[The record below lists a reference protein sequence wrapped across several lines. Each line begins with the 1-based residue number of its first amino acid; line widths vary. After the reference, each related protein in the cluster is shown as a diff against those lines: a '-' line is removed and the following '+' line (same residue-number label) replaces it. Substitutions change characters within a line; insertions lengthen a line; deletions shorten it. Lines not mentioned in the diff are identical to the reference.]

1 MARVLKTLAGNG
13 SRGEKTLWL
22 ECVLQS
28 LCVGNLVH
36 HARVLGGELSKE
48 VSMSRRLCP
57 CGWINT
63 TFGGVS
69 YLRSEFLVK
78 EFSTLFSNSLLFCLP
93 PWVMQHNNL
102 ADVRS
107 FILVFLGG
115 RTVINKSLFCILYS
129 VSSSLGQ
136 QHNIQS
142 AFEPS
147 RTEIG
152 PRLSRCCLNAFV
164 GEAG

>member
-78 EFSTLFSNSLLFCLP
+78 E
-93 PWVMQHNNL
+93 
-102 ADVRS
+102 
-107 FILVFLGG
+107 
-115 RTVINKSLFCILYS
+115 
-129 VSSSLGQ
+129 
-136 QHNIQS
+136 
-142 AFEPS
+142 
-147 RTEIG
+147 
-152 PRLSRCCLNAFV
+152 
-164 GEAG
+164 